1 MHLIV
6 YSKPDC
12 HLCEG
17 LLEKLAQVDSISLH
31 IEVRDIT
38 TRPDWFNA
46 YQYEIPVMYWA
57 NLAEQPES
65 AWVPV
70 PRMSPRASVRQMAE
84 MLQKLQSD
92 YQSDY
97 EIESS

>member
-17 LLEKLAQVDSISLH
+17 LLEKLTQVDNISLH

-38 TRPDWFNA
+38 THPDWFSA

-57 NLAEQPES
+57 DSAKQPES
-65 AWVPV
+65 EWVTV
-70 PRMSPRASVRQMAE
+70 PRMSPRASVSQVAE
-84 MLQKLQSD
+84 MLQKLQSNHK
-92 YQSDY
+92 S
-97 EIESS
+97 ESG